1 MLRVTSAVNRV
12 VVGSSP
18 AVRANKKIKALNM
31 NKVIGY
37 IKDSVE
43 EVRTNVTWTATPEL
57 QKFTTIVV
65 ISLIVLTILVF
76 IMDKISEFVL
86 LDTIYKSL

>member
-1 MLRVTSAVNRV
+1 
-12 VVGSSP
+12 
-18 AVRANKKIKALNM
+18 M

-76 IMDKISEFVL
+76 IMDKVSEFVL